1 MQRHGLTHST
11 HSTHPQG
18 PPSALPSALPGHP
31 KMRAPS
37 PSLQWI
43 SHLATSAGLYERVAV
58 DICNTVVESGGEWNE
73 LVRSGGIVTGG
84 YWRGGSAG
92 AGVDW
97 RLTLTQTIVHG
108 SSQLCRKLI
117 PMNEGEGAPRGSD
130 VGFSFPFCFPFLFS
144 FLDLPFLI
152 SFLRVCVYTAQ
163 GDGIITT

>member
-1 MQRHGLTHST
+1 MQGYGLTRLT
-11 HSTHPQG
+11 HLQG

-37 PSLQWI
+37 PSRQWI

-73 LVRSGGIVTGG
+73 GDRSGGIGSGG

-92 AGVDW
+92 VGVGW
-97 RLTLTQTIVHG
+97 RLTLTQTIVHR

-130 VGFSFPFCFPFLFS
+130 VLFSFPFLFS

-152 SFLRVCVYTAQ
+152 SFLRVCVYTTQ